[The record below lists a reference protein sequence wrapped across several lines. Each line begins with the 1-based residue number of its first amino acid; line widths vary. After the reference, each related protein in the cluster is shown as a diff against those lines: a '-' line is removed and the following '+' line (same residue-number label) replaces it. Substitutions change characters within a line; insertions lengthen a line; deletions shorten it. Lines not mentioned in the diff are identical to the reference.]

1 MTDQKQ
7 QAWDEFVKGM
17 EEFERTRPAV
27 IKIVRKILYNTLSG
41 AIIQKISDDEFVNT
55 NTDLSVLDVDQTY
68 FDHSKLLTEFYVKDS
83 TIHKKPR
90 TRLDFTKRRLE
101 PCVNGKFTTLP
112 NNMLF
117 VSNQGDTYD
126 YRRN

>member
-55 NTDLSVLDVDQTY
+55 NTDLSVLDVD
-68 FDHSKLLTEFYVKDS
+68 
-83 TIHKKPR
+83 
-90 TRLDFTKRRLE
+90 
-101 PCVNGKFTTLP
+101 
-112 NNMLF
+112 
-117 VSNQGDTYD
+117 
-126 YRRN
+126 